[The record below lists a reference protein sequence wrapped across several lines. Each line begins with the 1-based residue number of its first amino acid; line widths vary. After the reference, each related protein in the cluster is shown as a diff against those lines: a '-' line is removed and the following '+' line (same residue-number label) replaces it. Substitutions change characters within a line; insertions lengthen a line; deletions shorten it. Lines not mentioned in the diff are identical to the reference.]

1 MSAVET
7 FEAPKRPDI
16 PFNGPERVQLDAWL
30 DFYRA
35 TLLEKCDGLKAAQL
49 KTRPIDSSSL
59 SLLGIVRHM
68 TFVEQIWFENR
79 FAGRDT
85 SDYYKTEGDRDSDF
99 NDLDDT
105 AVENVF
111 VLFGEAV
118 DLSREL
124 AEGHE
129 LDEMVKKV
137 TRGRDVDLRWI
148 LIHMIEEYARHCGH
162 ADLIRELIDGAT
174 GY

>member
-1 MSAVET
+1 MGAVET
-7 FEAPKRPDI
+7 FEAPKRPRI
-16 PFNGPERVQLDAWL
+16 AFNGPERVQLDAWL

-35 TLLEKCDGLKAAQL
+35 TVLEKCDGLNAAQL
-49 KTRPIDSSSL
+49 KERPVASSKL

-68 TFVEQIWFENR
+68 TFVEQVWFEKR

-85 SDYYKTEGDRDSDF
+85 ADYYKTEGDRDSDF

-105 AVENVF
+105 ALEDVF
-111 VLFGEAV
+111 VLFARATEV
-118 DLSREL
+118 SREV
-124 AEGHE
+124 AKGHD
-129 LDEMVKKV
+129 LDEKVAKV

>member
-1 MSAVET
+1 MSAMET
-7 FEAPKRPDI
+7 FEAPKRPHI

-35 TLLEKCDGLKAAQL
+35 TLLEKCNGLNAAQL
-49 KTRPIDSSSL
+49 KERPIASSSL

-79 FAGRDT
+79 FAGRNT
-85 SDYYKTEGDRDSDF
+85 TDYYKTEGDRDSDF

-111 VLFGEAV
+111 ILFGQATDV
-118 DLSREL
+118 SRDVAAGHDLGEIAATVS
-124 AEGHE
+124 
-129 LDEMVKKV
+129 
-137 TRGRDVDLRWI
+137 RGRDVDLRWI

>member
-1 MSAVET
+1 MSPMET
-7 FEAPKRPDI
+7 FEAPKRPHI
-16 PFNGPERVQLDAWL
+16 PFNGPERVQLDAWV

-35 TLLEKCDGLKAAQL
+35 TILEKCDGLNAAQL
-49 KTRPIDSSSL
+49 KERPVASSRL

-68 TFVEQIWFENR
+68 TFVEQIWLENR
-79 FAGRDT
+79 FAGHET
-85 SDYYKTEGDRDSDF
+85 SDYYKTEADRDSDF

-111 VLFGEAV
+111 LLFQQATDV
-118 DLSREL
+118 SRQVS
-124 AEGHE
+124 AGHD
-129 LDEMVKKV
+129 LDERVKRV

-162 ADLIRELIDGAT
+162 ADLIRELIDGTT

>member
-1 MSAVET
+1 MSAMET
-7 FEAPKRPDI
+7 FEAPKRPHI

-35 TLLEKCDGLKAAQL
+35 TLLEKCNGLNVARL
-49 KTRPIDSSSL
+49 KERPIATSSL

-85 SDYYKTEGDRDSDF
+85 TDYYKTEGDRDSDF

-105 AVENVF
+105 AIENVF
-111 VLFGEAV
+111 VLFGHATDVSREVAGGH
-118 DLSREL
+118 DLSEI
-124 AEGHE
+124 AAT
-129 LDEMVKKV
+129 VS
-137 TRGRDVDLRWI
+137 RGREVDLRWI

-162 ADLIRELIDGAT
+162 ADLIRELIDGTT

>member
-1 MSAVET
+1 MSPMET
-7 FEAPKRPDI
+7 FEAPKRPHI

-35 TLLEKCDGLKAAQL
+35 TLLEKCNGLNAAQL
-49 KTRPIDSSSL
+49 KERPIDSSSL

-85 SDYYKTEGDRDSDF
+85 KDYYKTEGDRDSDF
-99 NDLDDT
+99 NDLNDT

-111 VLFGEAV
+111 ILFGQATDV
-118 DLSREL
+118 SRDVTTGHDLGEIAATVS
-124 AEGHE
+124 
-129 LDEMVKKV
+129 
-137 TRGRDVDLRWI
+137 RGRDVDLRWI

-162 ADLIRELIDGAT
+162 ADLIRELIDGVT

>member
-7 FEAPKRPDI
+7 FEAPKRPHI
-16 PFNGPERVQLDAWL
+16 PFHGPERVQLEAWL

-35 TLLEKCDGLKAAQL
+35 TVLEKCDGLNAAQL
-49 KTRPIDSSSL
+49 RQRPVTSSSL

-85 SDYYKTEGDRDSDF
+85 ADYYKTEGDRDADF

-111 VLFGEAV
+111 ILFGEAAQ
-118 DLSREL
+118 LSREL
-124 AEGHE
+124 AAGHE
-129 LDEMVKKV
+129 LDERVKTV
-137 TRGRDVDLRWI
+137 ARGRDVDLRWI

-162 ADLIRELIDGAT
+162 ADLIRELIDGST

>member
-1 MSAVET
+1 MSAMET
-7 FEAPKRPDI
+7 FEAPKRPHI

-35 TLLEKCDGLKAAQL
+35 TVLEKCDGLKAAQL
-49 KTRPIDSSSL
+49 KERPVGSSSL

-85 SDYYKTEGDRDSDF
+85 TDYYKTESDRDSDF

-111 VLFGEAV
+111 VLYGQATDV
-118 DLSREL
+118 SREV
-124 AEGHE
+124 AAGHD

-137 TRGRDVDLRWI
+137 SRGRDVDLRWI